1 MPGGLNMGQLA
12 QLNAACMNPLHM
24 NLLGVANLSAMGI
37 SPKAQLLAAQIAAAA
52 GGFGQTDLGLGG
64 GLGGFVGMQEDGS
77 GRGGPG
83 RSGGRSP
90 GLSANGKSGSSS
102 SAAGGNNDGGGAK
115 KDEED
120 FDPAVLNDVAGW
132 LRSLRLHKYTPNFE
146 GMSWKEMVLMD
157 EQALEAQGIAALVR
171 GGKRSRL
178 SRSSGGKWGP
188 MIRWCLRPLRHPL
201 VRPRHRPRLLLGARL
216 VVVVGYPRHEQS

>member
-1 MPGGLNMGQLA
+1 MHA
-12 QLNAACMNPLHM
+12 QHSM
-24 NLLGVANLSAMGI
+24 
-37 SPKAQLLAAQIAAAA
+37 
-52 GGFGQTDLGLGG
+52 GG
-64 GLGGFVGMQEDGS
+64 GGA

-102 SAAGGNNDGGGAK
+102 SAAGNNNNNGGAK

-120 FDPAVLNDVAGW
+120 FDPTVLNDVATW

-157 EQALEAQGIAALVR
+157 EQALEAQGVAA
-171 GGKRSRL
+171 
-178 SRSSGGKWGP
+178 
-188 MIRWCLRPLRHPL
+188 
-201 VRPRHRPRLLLGARL
+201 LGARRQML
-216 VVVVGYPRHEQS
+216 KTFQVVRRQMGIDYPTVMPPPPPPSGAPPPSSASTLGSSTGSGGWIPSA